1 MINDLVE
8 ADEIVG
14 DPLELHRNYRKGI
27 NKGLL
32 KILSKMG
39 ISTIASYRGAQLFE
53 AVGLSN
59 DIVDLCFKG
68 VQSRIAGAD
77 FSDFENDQKV
87 RQSLA
92 WSTRKPVPQ
101 GGFLKYMHGGEY
113 HAYNPDVIQT
123 LQQAVQTGSYRL
135 TKSTRS
141 W

>member
-59 DIVDLCFKG
+59 EIVDLCF
-68 VQSRIAGAD
+68 GA
-77 FSDFENDQKV
+77 SKV
-87 RQSLA
+87 GSLA
-92 WSTRKPVPQ
+92 PISPTLRTIRKFVSHRPGRHVNP
-101 GGFLKYMHGGEY
+101 FLK
-113 HAYNPDVIQT
+113 V
-123 LQQAVQTGSYRL
+123 VS
-135 TKSTRS
+135 
-141 W
+141 